1 MAKWK
6 IPKNDYH
13 AGSQVTPDIFNT
25 LAENERYLQE
35 VKIIIDQVQDA
46 FVNSTEAQAR
56 DNIAAIESI
65 KDGFGKVRKWFSDL
79 RTLAFKSTVATA
91 NIDALAVTSAKIAS
105 SAVTVSKIAANAVET
120 SKIKDLAVTT
130 VKIANGAVTDVKIDS
145 VSASKVTGLHKVATS
160 GSYNDLADK
169 PSVPDSVS
177 VVDNLSSTSRTA
189 ALSAYQGK
197 VLNDK
202 IADLGF
208 RTGSISGV
216 SNATLIRQGKLVIGY
231 VTASNKTSKLF
242 TLPEGFRP
250 KTEVSGVYGTQS
262 YNSGTRVYVD
272 VRTTVTF
279 KTNGDVTSSKNGNL
293 SQNLC
298 LDSRRHRRRKC
309 QDE

>member
-1 MAKWK
+1 M
-6 IPKNDYH
+6 
-13 AGSQVTPDIFNT
+13 
-25 LAENERYLQE
+25 
-35 VKIIIDQVQDA
+35 
-46 FVNSTEAQAR
+46 
-56 DNIAAIESI
+56 
-65 KDGFGKVRKWFSDL
+65 
-79 RTLAFKSTVATA
+79 
-91 NIDALAVTSAKIAS
+91 
-105 SAVTVSKIAANAVET
+105 
-120 SKIKDLAVTT
+120 
-130 VKIANGAVTDVKIDS
+130 
-145 VSASKVTGLHKVATS
+145 
-160 GSYNDLADK
+160 
-169 PSVPDSVS
+169 S

-262 YNSGTRVYVD
+262 YNSGTRLYVD

-279 KTNGDVTSSKNGNL
+279 KTNGDVTSSTNGNL
-293 SQNLC
+293 SQNLNI
-298 LDSRRHRRRKC
+298 LFGFEAS
-309 QDE
+309 